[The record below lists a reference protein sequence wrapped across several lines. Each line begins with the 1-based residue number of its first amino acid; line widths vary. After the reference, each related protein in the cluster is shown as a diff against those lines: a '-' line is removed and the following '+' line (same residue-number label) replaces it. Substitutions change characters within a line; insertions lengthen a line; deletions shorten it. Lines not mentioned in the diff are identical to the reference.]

1 MKLLNLRHLARPGTM
16 LLPIPQSVSCAILA
30 RVEREF
36 AADQAEIL
44 NEIDW
49 IAADVPLS
57 TFITKMEHI
66 NAYYRLYCRIKSHT
80 CN

>member
-1 MKLLNLRHLARPGTM
+1 M
-16 LLPIPQSVSCAILA
+16 LLLMPQSVICSVLT

-36 AADQAEIL
+36 AADQPEIL
-44 NEIDW
+44 NEIDR

-66 NAYYRLYCRIKSHT
+66 NASYRR
-80 CN
+80 